1 MKIIYYS
8 PHPTHDIV
16 SEVGY
21 ATHQREVINALRN
34 LGHIVYP
41 VILGGTEKDNLSP
54 AGIPAPKNSFK
65 AIIKK
70 FIPRFIWTS
79 LKDFQLMKHD
89 QMAAQKLEEAIIAYQ
104 PDLIYER
111 SEYLQDKGV
120 AVIKKYKVKY
130 FLEIN
135 APFAEE
141 MKGFEGYSIWHKLA
155 HKKEQNKNEAA
166 DQIFVVSSALK
177 TFIEATY
184 KVPSSK
190 IFVQPNC
197 INFTNVIVDEHK
209 IEQIKMKYEL
219 EGKKVIG
226 FVGSIFPHHGVDI
239 LIDAFTLVVK
249 DFPQAI
255 LLIVG
260 DGSILEALK
269 ARVKK
274 NGIDSKVCF
283 AGKHDHKAVF
293 NFIATMDMCVMAKS
307 NWYGS
312 PIKIFEYGAMHKPI
326 IAPNTGPVKDVM
338 KHKVN
343 GLVVDMNK
351 EKIAEAIVDLLK
363 NENLGKTIS
372 DNFYADIAKQYTW
385 EIAATNIL
393 KRVDLAQ
400 N

>member
-1 MKIIYYS
+1 MKILYYS

-21 ATHQREVINALRN
+21 ATHQREVINALSK
-34 LGHIVYP
+34 LGHTVLP
-41 VILGGTEKDNLSP
+41 VIMGGTEQGQLSA
-54 AGIPAPKNSFK
+54 AGIPAPKNSLK

-79 LKDFQLMKHD
+79 LKDFQLMQHD
-89 QMAAQKLEEAIIAYQ
+89 QLAAQKLEEAIIAFQ

-120 AVIKKYKVKY
+120 AVIKKHKIKY

-141 MKGFEGYSIWHKLA
+141 MRGFEGYSIWHRLA
-155 HKKEQNKNEAA
+155 HKKEQNKNDNA
-166 DQIFVVSSALK
+166 DQIFVVSTALK
-177 TFIEATY
+177 TFIENKYQVPAS
-184 KVPSSK
+184 KV
-190 IFVQPNC
+190 FVQPNC
-197 INFTNVIVDEHK
+197 INFDNVIVDENRISEIK
-209 IEQIKMKYEL
+209 IKYQL
-219 EGKKVIG
+219 EGKKVVG

-239 LIDAFTLVVK
+239 LIDAFSSVAK
-249 DFPQAI
+249 DFPNAL

-260 DGSILEALK
+260 DGSILDALK
-269 ARVKK
+269 ARVLS
-274 NGIDSKVCF
+274 NGIESKVCF
-283 AGKHDHKAVF
+283 AGKHNHKAVF
-293 NFIATMDMCVMAKS
+293 NFIATMDICVMAKS

-338 KHKVN
+338 QNEVN
-343 GLVVDMNK
+343 GLVVEMNK
-351 EKIAEAIVDLLK
+351 EKIAEAIVNLLK
-363 NENLGKTIS
+363 NETLGKSIS
-372 DNFYADIAKQYTW
+372 DNFYTDIKQHFTW
-385 EIAATNIL
+385 EMAALNIL
-393 KRVDLAQ
+393 KRV

>member
-1 MKIIYYS
+1 MKILYYS

-21 ATHQREVINALRN
+21 ATHQREVINALRK
-34 LGHIVYP
+34 LGHTVLP
-41 VILGGTEKDNLSP
+41 VIMGGTEKGNLSS
-54 AGIPAPKNSFK
+54 AGIPASKNSIK
-65 AIIKK
+65 ARIKK

-89 QMAAQKLEEAIIAYQ
+89 QMAAQKLEEAIIAFQ

-111 SEYLQDKGV
+111 SEYLQDRGV
-120 AVIKKYKVKY
+120 AIIKKHRIKY

-141 MKGFEGYSIWHKLA
+141 MKGFEGYSFWHRLA
-155 HKKEQNKNEAA
+155 HKKEQNKNDNA

-177 TFIEATY
+177 TFIENTY
-184 KVPSSK
+184 QVPSSK

-197 INFTNVIVDEHK
+197 INFDNVLIDENRISEIK
-209 IEQIKMKYEL
+209 INYQL

-239 LIDAFTLVVK
+239 LIDAFAIVER
-249 DFPQAI
+249 DFPNAL

-260 DGSILEALK
+260 DGSILAALK
-269 ARVKK
+269 ARVKS
-274 NGIDSKVCF
+274 NGIERKVCF

-293 NFIATMDMCVMAKS
+293 NFIATMDICVMAKS

-338 KHKVN
+338 QNNVN

-351 EKIAEAIVDLLK
+351 EKMAEAIANLLK
-363 NENLGKTIS
+363 NDDFGKSIS
-372 DNFYADIAKQYTW
+372 DKFYADIAQHYTW
-385 EIAATNIL
+385 EMAAQNIL
-393 KRVDLAQ
+393 KKV

>member
-1 MKIIYYS
+1 LKILYYS

-21 ATHQREVINALRN
+21 ATHQREVINALRK
-34 LGHIVYP
+34 LGHTVLPLIM
-41 VILGGTEKDNLSP
+41 GGTEKGNLSA
-54 AGIPAPKNSFK
+54 AGISAPKNSLK

-89 QMAAQKLEEAIIAYQ
+89 QMAAQKLEEAIIAFQ

-120 AVIKKYKVKY
+120 AIIKKHRIKY

-141 MKGFEGYSIWHKLA
+141 MKGFEGYSFWHRLA
-155 HKKEQNKNEAA
+155 HKKEQNKNDNA

-177 TFIEATY
+177 AFIENTY
-184 KVPSSK
+184 QVPASK

-197 INFTNVIVDEHK
+197 INFDNVVVDEKRIKEIK
-209 IEQIKMKYEL
+209 INYHL

-239 LIDAFTLVVK
+239 LIEAFVRVSK
-249 DFPQAI
+249 DFPEAF

-269 ARVKK
+269 ASVRS
-274 NGIDSKVCF
+274 NGIESKVCF
-283 AGKHDHKAVF
+283 AGKHEHKAVF
-293 NFIATMDMCVMAKS
+293 NFIAAMDMCVMAKS

-312 PIKIFEYGAMHKPI
+312 PIKIFEYGAMQKPI
-326 IAPNTGPVKDVM
+326 IAPNTDPVKDVM
-338 KHKVN
+338 HNQVN

-351 EKIAEAIVDLLK
+351 EKIAEAIVNLLK
-363 NENLGKTIS
+363 NETLGKTIS
-372 DNFYADIAKQYTW
+372 DNFYADIAQHYTW
-385 EIAATNIL
+385 GMAAQNIL
-393 KRVDLAQ
+393 NRV

>member
-1 MKIIYYS
+1 LKILYYS

-21 ATHQREVINALRN
+21 ATHQREVINALRK
-34 LGHIVYP
+34 LGHTVLP
-41 VILGGTEKDNLSP
+41 VIMGGTEKGQLSA
-54 AGIPAPKNSFK
+54 AGIPAPKNSLK

-79 LKDFQLMKHD
+79 LKDFQLMRHD
-89 QMAAQKLEEAIIAYQ
+89 QLAAQKLEEAILAFQ

-120 AVIKKYKVKY
+120 AVIKKHKVKY

-141 MKGFEGYSIWHKLA
+141 MRGFEGYSIWHRLA
-155 HKKEQNKNEAA
+155 HKKEQNKNDNA
-166 DQIFVVSSALK
+166 DQLFVVSSALK
-177 TFIEATY
+177 TFIEDTY
-184 KVPSSK
+184 QVPASK

-197 INFTNVIVDEHK
+197 INFDNVIVDESR
-209 IEQIKMKYEL
+209 ISEIKTKYQL
-219 EGKKVIG
+219 EGKKVVG

-239 LIDAFTLVVK
+239 LIDAFSIVAK
-249 DFPQAI
+249 NFPDAL

-260 DGSILEALK
+260 DGSIMEALK
-269 ARVKK
+269 ARVIS
-274 NGIDSKVCF
+274 NGIERKVCF

-293 NFIATMDMCVMAKS
+293 NFIAAMDMCVMAKS

-338 KHKVN
+338 QNEVN

-351 EKIAEAIVDLLK
+351 EKIADAIVNLLK
-363 NENLGKTIS
+363 NDALGKSIS
-372 DNFYADIAKQYTW
+372 DKFYAEIKQHYTW
-385 EIAATNIL
+385 EMAAQNIL
-393 KRVDLAQ
+393 KRI

>member
-1 MKIIYYS
+1 M
-8 PHPTHDIV
+8 
-16 SEVGY
+16 
-21 ATHQREVINALRN
+21 
-34 LGHIVYP
+34 
-41 VILGGTEKDNLSP
+41 GGTEKGNLSS
-54 AGIPAPKNSFK
+54 AGIPASKNSIK
-65 AIIKK
+65 ARIKK

-89 QMAAQKLEEAIIAYQ
+89 VSAAQKLEEAIIAFQ

-111 SEYLQDKGV
+111 SEYLQDRGV
-120 AVIKKYKVKY
+120 AIIKKHRIKY

-141 MKGFEGYSIWHKLA
+141 MKGFEGYSFWHRLA
-155 HKKEQNKNEAA
+155 HKKEQNKNDNA

-177 TFIEATY
+177 TFIENTY
-184 KVPSSK
+184 QVPSSK

-197 INFTNVIVDEHK
+197 INFDNVLIDENRISEIK
-209 IEQIKMKYEL
+209 INYQL

-239 LIDAFTLVVK
+239 LIDAFAIVER
-249 DFPQAI
+249 DFPNAL

-260 DGSILEALK
+260 DGSILAALK
-269 ARVKK
+269 ERVKS
-274 NGIDSKVCF
+274 NGIESKVCF

-293 NFIATMDMCVMAKS
+293 NFIAAMDICVMAKS

-338 KHKVN
+338 QNNVN

-351 EKIAEAIVDLLK
+351 EKMAEAIANLLK
-363 NENLGKTIS
+363 NDDFGKSIS
-372 DNFYADIAKQYTW
+372 DKFYADIAQHYTW
-385 EIAATNIL
+385 EMAAQNIL
-393 KRVDLAQ
+393 KKV

>member
-1 MKIIYYS
+1 MKILYYS

-21 ATHQREVINALRN
+21 ATHQREVINALSK
-34 LGHIVYP
+34 LGHTVLP
-41 VILGGTEKDNLSP
+41 VIMGGTEQGQLSA
-54 AGIPAPKNSFK
+54 AGIPAPKNSLK

-79 LKDFQLMKHD
+79 LKDFQLMQHD
-89 QMAAQKLEEAIIAYQ
+89 QLAAQKLEEAIIAFQ

-120 AVIKKYKVKY
+120 AVIKKHKIKY

-141 MKGFEGYSIWHKLA
+141 MRGFEGYSIWHRLA
-155 HKKEQNKNEAA
+155 HKKEQNKNDNA
-166 DQIFVVSSALK
+166 DQIFVVSTALK
-177 TFIEATY
+177 TFIENKYQVPAS
-184 KVPSSK
+184 KV
-190 IFVQPNC
+190 FVQPNC
-197 INFTNVIVDEHK
+197 INFDNVIVDENRISEIK
-209 IEQIKMKYEL
+209 IKYQL
-219 EGKKVIG
+219 EGKKVVG

-239 LIDAFTLVVK
+239 LIDAFSSVSK
-249 DFPQAI
+249 DFPDAL

-260 DGSILEALK
+260 DGSILDALK
-269 ARVKK
+269 ARVLS
-274 NGIDSKVCF
+274 NGIESKVCF
-283 AGKHDHKAVF
+283 AGKHNHKAVF
-293 NFIATMDMCVMAKS
+293 NFIATMDICVMAKS

-338 KHKVN
+338 QNEVN
-343 GLVVDMNK
+343 GLVVEMNK
-351 EKIAEAIVDLLK
+351 EKIAEAIVNLLK
-363 NENLGKTIS
+363 NETLGKSIS
-372 DNFYADIAKQYTW
+372 DNFYTDIKQHFTW
-385 EIAATNIL
+385 EMAALNIL
-393 KRVDLAQ
+393 KRV